1 MLRFSRWIV
10 LCLVVLLIAGCEA
23 GTFVSPPPMPTPQPT
38 ATPTPQPTA
47 TSTPQPT
54 RVRTK
59 PTPIPLTET
68 AAQLAQANNTF
79 GFDLVAE
86 LYAEA
91 PEENLFFSPLSLA
104 LALHMVYN
112 GASAEIQDD
121 AAAVLHLPSPSVDDL
136 NEANRVLQGNL
147 RGAEEIEL
155 LIANSIWLNSL
166 LGASLFEEF
175 AERME
180 QGYDAEVAEL
190 DFADPESVNVINGWV
205 DEQTEGEI
213 TKVLDQTDPDIALW
227 LLNAVYFKGDWQE
240 PFDAEMT
247 REEPFTLADGTQ
259 KNFPLMH
266 QTGYFPH
273 YRGENFALAGLP
285 YSEEGRMQMV
295 VLLPDEGTPLDT
307 LLADL
312 DMESWQQWA
321 DELQPERL
329 SLGLPR
335 FGAEYTNEEML
346 KTLERLGLPTAG
358 YTGVSESTD
367 GRIDQVIHKAIVKV
381 NEEGTVA
388 AAVSAVAMPA
398 SMPPSFVVNR
408 PFFLTIQDSET
419 GAILFMGAIYDP
431 QPLDE

>member
-10 LCLVVLLIAGCEA
+10 LCLVVLLITGCA
-23 GTFVSPPPMPTPQPT
+23 YGALLPANPTP
-38 ATPTPQPTA
+38 
-47 TSTPQPT
+47 TPQPT

-59 PTPIPLTET
+59 PTPVPLTEA

-79 GFDLVAE
+79 GFDLLAE
-86 LYAEA
+86 LYAEK

-112 GASAEIQDD
+112 GASAEIQDE
-121 AAAVLHLPSPSVDDL
+121 AAAVLHLPAPSVDDL

-166 LGASLFEEF
+166 IGAGLFDDF
-175 AERME
+175 AERMD

-190 DFADPESVNVINGWV
+190 DFADPEAVNVINGWV
-205 DEQTEGEI
+205 DEQTKGEI
-213 TKVLDQTDPDIALW
+213 DKVLQETDPNIALY
-227 LLNAVYFKGDWQE
+227 LLNAIYFKGDWQE
-240 PFDAEMT
+240 QFDPQMT

-266 QTGYFPH
+266 QSESFPY
-273 YRGENFALAGLP
+273 YRGENFALAALP
-285 YSEEGRMQMV
+285 YGEEGRMQMV
-295 VLLPDEGTPLDT
+295 VLLPDEGTSLDT

-312 DMESWQQWA
+312 NPESWQQWVTG
-321 DELQPERL
+321 LQQGQL
-329 SLGLPR
+329 FVALPR

-346 KTLERLGLPTAG
+346 KTLERLGLPTVG
-358 YTGVSESTD
+358 YTGVSKSTSSI
-367 GRIDQVIHKAIVKV
+367 GQVIHKAIVKV

-388 AAVSAVAMPA
+388 AAVSVGAMPTSA
-398 SMPPSFVVNR
+398 PPEFVVNR

-431 QPLDE
+431 EPLDE

>member
-10 LCLVVLLIAGCEA
+10 LCLVILLSVGCA
-23 GTFVSPPPMPTPQPT
+23 YGASLPVDAPPSPNSTP
-38 ATPTPQPTA
+38 
-47 TSTPQPT
+47 TPQPT

-59 PTPIPLTET
+59 PTPIPLTEA
-68 AAQLAQANNTF
+68 AAQLAQANNVF
-79 GFDLVAE
+79 GFDLLAE
-86 LYAEA
+86 LYAET

-104 LALHMVYN
+104 LALQMVYN
-112 GASAEIQDD
+112 GASAEIQDE

-166 LGASLFEEF
+166 LGAELIEEF
-175 AERME
+175 AQNMQ

-190 DFADPESVNVINGWV
+190 DFADPEAVNVINGWV
-205 DEQTEGEI
+205 DEQTKGEI
-213 TKVLDQTDPDIALW
+213 TKVLDETDPNTALW
-227 LLNAVYFKGDWQE
+227 LLNAIYFKGDWQE
-240 PFDAEMT
+240 QFDPQFT

-266 QTGYFPH
+266 QSGNFPY
-273 YRGENFALAGLP
+273 YRGENFDLAALP
-285 YSEEGRMQMV
+285 YGEEGRMQMV
-295 VLLPDEGTPLDT
+295 VLLPDEGTPLDA

-312 DMESWQQWA
+312 TMESWQQWV
-321 DELQPERL
+321 EGLQPQQL
-329 SLGLPR
+329 SVGLPR
-335 FGAEYTNEEML
+335 FGVEYTNN
-346 KTLERLGLPTAG
+346 TLVETLAQLGLPTAG
-358 YTGVSESTD
+358 YTGVSESTTGD
-367 GRIDQVIHKAIVKV
+367 ISQVIHKAIVKV

-388 AAVSAVAMPA
+388 AAVSGGAMPA

-431 QPLDE
+431 EPLEE